1 MEKCRVVRLVN
12 VEPQKSI
19 IIDTHGGIE
28 DIIGIMSAIQLAKL
42 YDKTILG
49 ITCVNGRRNVH
60 DAASDALLAIKL
72 CNANIPI
79 YLGIKNFN

>member
-1 MEKCRVVRLVN
+1 
-12 VEPQKSI
+12 
-19 IIDTHGGIE
+19 
-28 DIIGIMSAIQLAKL
+28 MSAIQLAKM

-60 DAASDALLAIKL
+60 DAASDALLAVKL

-79 YLGIKNFN
+79 YLGKKQL